1 MPLSDALARAAK
13 PKAGKLTKF
22 SDGYGLQLWA
32 HPNGVRSWHV
42 AYRFEG
48 RQRSV
53 TLGDYPELS
62 LKEAR
67 ERTRDIRR
75 RVAAGEDPS
84 PRASVQA
91 TARAPAA
98 ATFGAIKADWLAKV
112 EREGKAEAT
121 RQKAVWLTGLL
132 GSLDSRPIAEI
143 KSPEILDI
151 LKPIEAAGHLETV
164 RRLRSTA
171 SRIFRYAAALG
182 AVEHDPAAL
191 LLGAVAA
198 PKPVHRA
205 AILEPRAF
213 GALLRAIDA
222 YEGRA
227 SQVRE
232 ALQLLALTAAR
243 PGDLRLAQWEGEFD
257 LDVGVWTVPAS
268 RMKMREPHKAPLARQ
283 AVEILRRLQ
292 KEDGLARPASPFLFP
307 SPRPGR
313 PLSENAFNVAL
324 RAMGF
329 GKEDISAHGFRS
341 TFSTMANESGLF
353 AFDAI
358 ERALAHQDGSE
369 VRRAYHRADYFEERK
384 RLMQWWA
391 DKVDAMRADS
401 RLGSVDAQPSAT
413 ESVE

>member
-1 MPLSDALARAAK
+1 
-13 PKAGKLTKF
+13 
-22 SDGYGLQLWA
+22 
-32 HPNGVRSWHV
+32 
-42 AYRFEG
+42 
-48 RQRSV
+48 
-53 TLGDYPELS
+53 
-62 LKEAR
+62 
-67 ERTRDIRR
+67 
-75 RVAAGEDPS
+75 
-84 PRASVQA
+84 
-91 TARAPAA
+91 
-98 ATFGAIKADWLAKV
+98 
-112 EREGKAEAT
+112 
-121 RQKAVWLTGLL
+121 LL
-132 GSLDSRPIAEI
+132 YLFF
-143 KSPEILDI
+143 LFYF
-151 LKPIEAAGHLETV
+151 LLYLETV

-191 LLGAVAA
+191 LHGAVAA

-205 AILEPRAF
+205 AILDPKAF

-243 PGDLRLAQWEGEFD
+243 PGELRLAQWEGEFD
-257 LDVGVWTVPAS
+257 LDAGVWTVPAN

-283 AVEILRRLQ
+283 AVEILRRLKKQ
-292 KEDGLARPASPFLFP
+292 DGLARPASPFLFP

-353 AFDAI
+353 AFDAV

-391 DKVDAMRADS
+391 DKVDVMRVDRS
-401 RLGSVDAQPSAT
+401 GGTNCGSGPAAAGAPALVPNI
-413 ESVE
+413 E

>member
-13 PKAGKLTKF
+13 PKDGKLTKF

-42 AYRFEG
+42 AYRFGG

-62 LKEAR
+62 LKDAR
-67 ERTRDIRR
+67 ERARDIRR

-84 PRASVQA
+84 PRAAVQA
-91 TARAPAA
+91 PAPAPAA
-98 ATFGAIKADWLAKV
+98 KTFGAIKADWLAKV
-112 EREGKAEAT
+112 EREGKADAT
-121 RQKAVWLTGLL
+121 RQKAVWLAGLL

-143 KSPEILDI
+143 KAPEILEI
-151 LKPIEAAGHLETV
+151 LKPIETAGHLETV

-191 LLGAVAA
+191 LHGAVAA

-205 AILEPRAF
+205 AILEPKAF

-243 PGDLRLAQWEGEFD
+243 PGELRLAQWEGEFD
-257 LDVGVWTVPAS
+257 LDAGVWTVPAS

-283 AVEILRRLQ
+283 AVEILRRL
-292 KEDGLARPASPFLFP
+292 KREDGLARPASPFLFP

-353 AFDAI
+353 AFDAV

-369 VRRAYHRADYFEERK
+369 VRRAYHRADYFEERR

-391 DKVDAMRADS
+391 DKVDAMRS
-401 RLGSVDAQPSAT
+401 GSGLGSGETQPS
-413 ESVE
+413 EVEAE